1 MEDCNSKQTLH
12 LHEAGYDSLLILARD
27 NNQSRLYTIEA
38 LLIRDLKAYLT
49 DSVELKLWYC
59 LLWSRSLCSPTCYLA
74 CCM

>member
-49 DSVELKLWYC
+49 DSVELKLW
-59 LLWSRSLCSPTCYLA
+59 SRSLCSPTCYLA